1 MPYVGRVYV
10 PDLYIHPHIHVTRIH
25 EIVCYIWRRYI
36 YISRHAYYST
46 FVVLIHRCWKA
57 AALEAP
63 ILCPVQWAVE
73 MCARYLFEPLGMG
86 QSVGVPM
93 DPQFMLIIGSE
104 TIHFVLIIDPYPSVV
119 SQIAKTLKNTHKC
132 ILCPALWLMK
142 NLMSS
147 THTQLFLS
155 IRGQH
160 CWPWQLSFPVD
171 LASST
176 CAMLWWITT
185 QQVFISPRP
194 LLCWDQLLFP
204 DVDSKLESF
213 FWKPVLDFAAR
224 NYMLQPFFRKLNI
237 WNQPTDVRSAEQ
249 LPQRMFCVESLAP
262 QLNLWV
268 ENWVLYFFGG
278 RRNY

>member
-1 MPYVGRVYV
+1 M
-10 PDLYIHPHIHVTRIH
+10 HPL
-25 EIVCYIWRRYI
+25 
-36 YISRHAYYST
+36 SR
-46 FVVLIHRCWKA
+46 
-57 AALEAP
+57 
-63 ILCPVQWAVE
+63 
-73 MCARYLFEPLGMG
+73 
-86 QSVGVPM
+86 
-93 DPQFMLIIGSE
+93 
-104 TIHFVLIIDPYPSVV
+104 SVV
-119 SQIAKTLKNTHKC
+119 DEKSYEQHEQH
-132 ILCPALWLMK
+132 
-142 NLMSS
+142 

-176 CAMLWWITT
+176 CAMLWWITNQT
-185 QQVFISPRP
+185 GIHIPKSSSVLRSASLCRCWQQTR
-194 LLCWDQLLFP
+194 
-204 DVDSKLESF
+204 KF
-213 FWKPVLDFAAR
+213 FWEPVLDFAAR